1 MHLVDPTQIFF
12 NFAILWIMT
21 FSKTTKDMLLQSYV
35 LKLFSVDEHAYC
47 FVGRKHGLN
56 LEFDYDRLE
65 SECKANFILKTWS
78 VRVSWGFASPI
89 KILLFSETKRI
100 KPQISIW
107 EGHLKNKQ
115 EITFDV
121 CNVWRYFWFRSHLNK
136 NMQLSISSEV
146 LNAFTITWRLVVTL

>member
-1 MHLVDPTQIFF
+1 
-12 NFAILWIMT
+12 MT
-21 FSKTTKDMLLQSYV
+21 FFKTTKDMFFQSYV

-47 FVGRKHGLN
+47 FVRRKHGLN

-65 SECKANFILKTWS
+65 FADVANSECKANFILKTWS

-100 KPQISIW
+100 KPQMWIW

-115 EITFDV
+115 EIKLDV
-121 CNVWRYFWFRSHLNK
+121 CNVWRYFWFRNHLNK

-146 LNAFTITWRLVVTL
+146 LNAFTITWRLVLTL